1 MNKMLKPFALTA
13 CVIAMMCA
21 AGVPEVLF
29 NLGFVHEAEAG
40 IVIRHARRA
49 TVVAA
54 SSANEQAAAQQ
65 NQQAQQQNQK
75 SQQEAQKATAD
86 ANAAAANANAAA
98 AAAAKPPPAAP
109 AGPPPPGTMVT
120 TLPPG
125 CTPTKL
131 NGVEYQRCGSTYYK
145 PSMAGDNLVFV
156 VAQP

>member
-1 MNKMLKPFALTA
+1 MNKMLKPFVLTA
-13 CVIAMMCA
+13 CAVAMICA
-21 AGVPEVLF
+21 ADVPQAPF
-29 NLGFVHEAEAG
+29 DLGFVREAEAG
-40 IVIRHARRA
+40 TVVRHARRGTA
-49 TVVAA
+49 VAA

-75 SQQEAQKATAD
+75 AQQEEKKATAD

-98 AAAAKPPPAAP
+98 AAAKAPPPAP

-145 PSMAGDNLVFV
+145 AAMQGETLVFV